1 MASLSVITDATI
13 PPDISNWTQVNNK
26 KSKKAS
32 SEPELEIDQSKY
44 VKTKITVI
52 MRVPNDKPADYSA
65 AEVHIA
71 TLRELSKQ
79 DKNLLIL
86 DHTGNKHIN
95 IHKSF
100 GQDVYKE
107 MFQPREKAFA
117 SGGGQVS
124 VAHYVLSEI
133 TSFNKTI
140 MIPFLRNNKVFIYFN
155 QKEGLEHFSA
165 IGVIFGPHP
174 DYTWRQDISDNLET
188 TMRADLTPDERETLS
203 KMTKNPRL
211 VIQLTPQLISNKKFS
226 KTTSVALEVR
236 VPAEHERIYPEI
248 LDHLNERAS
257 LLQEGEVDIALDE
270 RIGIFFPT
278 MRRWTAPSYLKTSCE
293 NKMPKCSQHRWYQ
306 YSDIPLK
313 REKQLLKT
321 ISAAKRHSNQ

>member
-32 SEPELEIDQSKY
+32 SKLELEIDQSKY

-95 IHKSF
+95 IHKLF

-124 VAHYVLSEI
+124 VAHYILSEI

-155 QKEGLEHFSA
+155 QKEGLEHF
-165 IGVIFGPHP
+165 FRYQC
-174 DYTWRQDISDNLET
+174 DFW
-188 TMRADLTPDERETLS
+188 TP
-203 KMTKNPRL
+203 PRL
-211 VIQLTPQLISNKKFS
+211 HLAPRPQRQPGDN
-226 KTTSVALEVR
+226 
-236 VPAEHERIYPEI
+236 
-248 LDHLNERAS
+248 
-257 LLQEGEVDIALDE
+257 DE
-270 RIGIFFPT
+270 
-278 MRRWTAPSYLKTSCE
+278 S
-293 NKMPKCSQHRWYQ
+293 
-306 YSDIPLK
+306 
-313 REKQLLKT
+313 
-321 ISAAKRHSNQ
+321 